1 MKVLAVENNA
11 ELLKL
16 LSHLLEK
23 EGFEVHT
30 ATGGA
35 EALQKFEAVK
45 PDIACLDVLLDDM
58 SGYEICRQIRKTDAD
73 MPVLLITSKSRAAD
87 ISEGMAAGATEYIVK
102 PFDLNGITALMH
114 KTAQS
119 CLARRNSA
127 ALSDHFDFGD
137 LRVYPARLLAQREA
151 KEIALSLRD
160 AELLKIFFSHAGKSL
175 DADALAPYC
184 WQSQGK
190 VDAKAVE
197 WQIGQ
202 LRKKIEH
209 DAANPA
215 LIRNS
220 DAGYIF
226 G

>member
-35 EALQKFEAVK
+35 DALQKFADVK

-58 SGYEICRQIRKTDAD
+58 SGYEICRQIRNVDAD

-102 PFDLNGITALMH
+102 PFDLMGITALMH

-127 ALSDHFDFGD
+127 ALSDYFDFGD
-137 LRVYPARLLAQREA
+137 LRVYPARLLAQRDGR
-151 KEIALSLRD
+151 EIPLSLRD
-160 AELLKIFFSHAGKSL
+160 TELLKMFSSHAGKPL
-175 DADALAPYC
+175 DVDTLAPYC

-209 DAANPA
+209 DAAAPA
-215 LIRNS
+215 LIRNA
-220 DAGYIF
+220 DTGYVF

>member
-35 EALQKFEAVK
+35 EALRKFAELK
-45 PDIACLDVLLDDM
+45 PEIACLDVLLDDM
-58 SGYEICRQIRKTDAD
+58 SGYEICRQIRIADAD
-73 MPVLLITSKSRAAD
+73 MPVLLITSKSRATD

-102 PFDLNGITALMH
+102 PFDLMGITALMH
-114 KTAQS
+114 KTAQN

-127 ALSDHFDFGD
+127 ALSEHFDFGD
-137 LRVYPARLLAQREA
+137 LRVYPARLLAQRDGR
-151 KEIALSLRD
+151 EIPLSLRD
-160 AELLKIFFSHAGKSL
+160 TALLEKFAGNAGKTL
-175 DADALAPYC
+175 DVDALAPYC

-190 VDAKAVE
+190 VDGKAVE

-209 DAANPA
+209 DPAAPT
-215 LIRNS
+215 LIRNT
-220 DAGYIF
+220 DAGYVF

>member
-35 EALQKFEAVK
+35 EALQKFADVK

-58 SGYEICRQIRKTDAD
+58 SGYEICRQIRSADAD
-73 MPVLLITSKSRAAD
+73 MPVLLITSKSRATD

-102 PFDLNGITALMH
+102 PFDLGGITALMH
-114 KTAQS
+114 KTAQT

-127 ALSDHFDFGD
+127 ALSEHFDFGD
-137 LRVYPARLLAQREA
+137 LRIYPARLLAQREGR
-151 KEIALSLRD
+151 EIHLSLRD
-160 AELLKIFFSHAGKSL
+160 TELLKMFSSHAGKVL
-175 DADALAPYC
+175 DIDALAPYC

-202 LRKKIEH
+202 LRKKIEN
-209 DAANPA
+209 DAAAPA
-215 LIRNS
+215 LIRNA
-220 DAGYIF
+220 DMGYVF

>member
-35 EALQKFEAVK
+35 EALQKFANVK

-58 SGYEICRQIRKTDAD
+58 SGYDICREIRRADAD
-73 MPVLLITSKSRAAD
+73 MPVLLITSKSRATD

-102 PFDLNGITALMH
+102 PFDLMGITALMH
-114 KTAQS
+114 KTAQT

-127 ALSDHFDFGD
+127 ALAEYFDFGE
-137 LRVYPARLLAQREA
+137 LRVYPARLLAQRDGV
-151 KEIALSLRD
+151 EIALSLRD
-160 AELLKIFFSHAGKSL
+160 TELLKMFFAHKDQPL
-175 DADALAPYC
+175 ETEALAPYC

-197 WQIGQ
+197 WQVGQ
-202 LRKKIEH
+202 LRKKIEA

-215 LIRNS
+215 LIRN
-220 DAGYIF
+220 AGTGYVF

>member
-35 EALQKFEAVK
+35 EALQKFANVK

-58 SGYEICRQIRKTDAD
+58 SGYDICREIRRADAD
-73 MPVLLITSKSRAAD
+73 MPVLLITSKSRATD

-102 PFDLNGITALMH
+102 PFDLMGITALMH
-114 KTAQS
+114 KTAQT

-127 ALSDHFDFGD
+127 ALAEYFDFGE
-137 LRVYPARLLAQREA
+137 LRVYPARLLAQRDGV
-151 KEIALSLRD
+151 EIALSLRD
-160 AELLKIFFSHAGKSL
+160 TELLKMFFAHKGQPL
-175 DADALAPYC
+175 EMEALAPYC

-197 WQIGQ
+197 WQVGQ
-202 LRKKIEH
+202 LRKKIEA

-215 LIRNS
+215 LIRN
-220 DAGYIF
+220 AGTGYVF

>member
-35 EALQKFEAVK
+35 EALQKFANVK

-58 SGYEICRQIRKTDAD
+58 SGYDICREIRRADAD
-73 MPVLLITSKSRAAD
+73 MPVLLITSKSRATD

-102 PFDLNGITALMH
+102 PFDLMGITALMH
-114 KTAQS
+114 KTAQT

-127 ALSDHFDFGD
+127 ALAEYFDFGE
-137 LRVYPARLLAQREA
+137 LRVYPARLLAQRDGV
-151 KEIALSLRD
+151 EIALSLRD
-160 AELLKIFFSHAGKSL
+160 TELLKMFFAHKGQSL
-175 DADALAPYC
+175 DAEALAPYC

-197 WQIGQ
+197 WQVGQ
-202 LRKKIEH
+202 LRKKIET

-215 LIRNS
+215 LIRT
-220 DAGYIF
+220 AGTGYVF

>member
-35 EALQKFEAVK
+35 EALQKFAEVK

-58 SGYEICRQIRKTDAD
+58 SGYEICRQIRHTDAD

-87 ISEGMAAGATEYIVK
+87 INEGMAAGATEYIVK
-102 PFDLNGITALMH
+102 PFDLMGITALMH

-127 ALSDHFDFGD
+127 ALSKHFDFGD
-137 LRVYPARLLAQREA
+137 LRVYPARLLAQRDGREV
-151 KEIALSLRD
+151 ALSLRD
-160 AELLKIFFSHAGKSL
+160 TALLEKFANNAGKPL
-175 DADALAPYC
+175 DVDALAPYC
-184 WQSQGK
+184 WQSQGN

-202 LRKKIEH
+202 LRKKIEQ
-209 DAANPA
+209 DAANPT
-215 LIRNS
+215 LIRDS
-220 DAGYIF
+220 GAGYLF

>member
-16 LSHLLEK
+16 LCHLLEK
-23 EGFEVHT
+23 EGFEVHS

-35 EALQKFEAVK
+35 EALQKFETVK

-58 SGYEICRQIRKTDAD
+58 SGYDICRRIRQVDAD

-102 PFDLNGITALMH
+102 PFDLMGITALMH
-114 KTAQS
+114 KIAQG

-127 ALSDHFDFGD
+127 ALAEYFDFGD
-137 LRVYPARLLAQREA
+137 LRVYPARLLAQRGGT
-151 KEIALSLRD
+151 EILISLRD
-160 AELLKIFFSHAGKSL
+160 AALLKVFSSHHGKIL
-175 DADALAPYC
+175 DAESLAPYC

-209 DAANPA
+209 DSAKPA

-220 DAGYIF
+220 DTGYVF

>member
-1 MKVLAVENNA
+1 MKVLVVENNA

-30 ATGGA
+30 ASGGA
-35 EALQKFEAVK
+35 EALQKFETVK

-58 SGYEICRQIRKTDAD
+58 SGYEICRQIRKADAD

-114 KTAQS
+114 KIAQS

-127 ALSDHFDFGD
+127 ALSQHFDFGD
-137 LRVYPARLLAQREA
+137 LRIYPARLLAQREGR
-151 KEIALSLRD
+151 EIPLSLRD
-160 AELLKIFFSHAGKSL
+160 TALLKMFSDHVGKAL

-197 WQIGQ
+197 WQINQ
-202 LRKKIEH
+202 LRKKIEQ
-209 DAANPA
+209 DATAPA
-215 LIRNS
+215 LIRHS